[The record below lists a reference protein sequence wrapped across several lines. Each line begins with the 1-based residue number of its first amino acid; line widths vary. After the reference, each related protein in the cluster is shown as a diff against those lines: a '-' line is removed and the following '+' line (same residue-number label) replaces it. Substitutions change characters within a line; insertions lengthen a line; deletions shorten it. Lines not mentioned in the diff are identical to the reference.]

1 VVAGVPARQPLAPLC
16 ELGPVVALVFVFG
29 AAVVFAVAALS
40 VFVAAVGFEF
50 EVVLETAVVFQVAVA
65 ALDSASV
72 SLLGRDVLVVK
83 GCSAQAKQTQF
94 ARSRSRPTAK
104 SKNTFASVTRLL
116 AGLAAAPK
124 AWEQLRAQ
132 PA

>member
-1 VVAGVPARQPLAPLC
+1 LC

-40 VFVAAVGFEF
+40 VFVAAVVF
-50 EVVLETAVVFQVAVA
+50 EVVLATAVVFRVAVA
-65 ALDSASV
+65 ALDSVSV

-83 GCSAQAKQTQF
+83 GCSAQAKRIPF
-94 ARSRSRPTAK
+94 ARSRSQPIAK
-104 SKNTFASVTRLL
+104 SKKTFASVTRLL

-124 AWEQLRAQ
+124 ALEQLPAQ